1 MVAKEEQAAELEQ
14 LPNNVLRG
22 YLKEQDLEELSEL
35 VENYSGLRMNVYEGQ
50 SHATATKSQ
59 IIEYLLDTMGDR

>member
-1 MVAKEEQAAELEQ
+1 MTAQEEQAAELEQ

>member
-1 MVAKEEQAAELEQ
+1 MKANEEQAAELEQ

>member
-59 IIEYLLDTMGDR
+59 LVSYLMETMNE

>member
-1 MVAKEEQAAELEQ
+1 MVAKEEQSAELEQ

-22 YLKEQDLEELSEL
+22 YLKEQDLEELSHL

-50 SHATATKSQ
+50 SHATATKTQ
-59 IIEYLLDTMGDR
+59 MIEYLLDTMGDA

>member
-1 MVAKEEQAAELEQ
+1 MKANEEQAAELEQ

-59 IIEYLLDTMGDR
+59 MIAYLLDTMGDE

>member
-22 YLKEQDLEELSEL
+22 YLKEQDLEDLSEL
-35 VENYSGLRMNVYEGQ
+35 VENYSGLRTNVYEGQ

-59 IIEYLLDTMGDR
+59 MIAYLLDTMGDE